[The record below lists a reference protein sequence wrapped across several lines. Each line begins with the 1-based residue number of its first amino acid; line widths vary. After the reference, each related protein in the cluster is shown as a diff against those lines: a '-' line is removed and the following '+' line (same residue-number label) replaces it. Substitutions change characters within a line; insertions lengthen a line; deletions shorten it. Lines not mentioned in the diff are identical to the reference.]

1 MSFNRDWVASRS
13 PRLRAI
19 LNGTVIIAPIGAT
32 VAHSASRAAATF
44 ALSVSLVDN
53 ADLNATFWASLNQ
66 ARVKIQIS
74 PDTLEPY
81 IDLIEGY
88 CDSIRL
94 HPISGFVRIEGR
106 DLSASLLDTKTP
118 TDFQNRTP
126 TEIATSL
133 ATSHGLTPMMGNAA
147 AITGRY
153 YGGTN
158 NLITLTQFAKMT
170 SDWDILVALSQT
182 CGFDLFV
189 SGTSLYFQPGVLTNE
204 IPQIIMYSS
213 LTDLQMTRLP
223 AIASGVDLTVRS
235 WNSAHQLAVEHTVDI
250 GVQTEPIGNSISPI
264 RKYTV
269 LKPNLS
275 ADSAQALAQR
285 VAQSISDEAMSI
297 QFAMPGDIVFDLRRP
312 ITLQGSDTIFDRM
325 YKVKSIIKSF
335 RPDSGFT
342 QVVRASLGA

>member
-1 MSFNRDWVASRS
+1 MLTEGERANHAWSGASK
-13 PRLRAI
+13 LRA
-19 LNGTVIIAPIGAT
+19 
-32 VAHSASRAAATF
+32 TF
-44 ALSVSLVDN
+44 
-53 ADLNATFWASLNQ
+53 T
-66 ARVKIQIS
+66 
-74 PDTLEPY
+74 T
-81 IDLIEGY
+81 
-88 CDSIRL
+88 
-94 HPISGFVRIEGR
+94 
-106 DLSASLLDTKTP
+106 
-118 TDFQNRTP
+118 
-126 TEIATSL
+126 
-133 ATSHGLTPMMGNAA
+133 GL
-147 AITGRY
+147 
-153 YGGTN
+153 
-158 NLITLTQFAKMT
+158 
-170 SDWDILVALSQT
+170 
-182 CGFDLFV
+182 
-189 SGTSLYFQPGVLTNE
+189 
-204 IPQIIMYSS
+204 MYSS